1 MEPQEINSQLI
12 GACHA
17 NRDRVPRFLNESL
30 AIELVCTLRC
40 RQHRFVTCDVEAAA
54 SGARS

>member
-1 MEPQEINSQLI
+1 MELQEINSQLM

-30 AIELVCTLRC
+30 ATEFVCTLRR
-40 RQHRFVTCDVEAAA
+40 RQHHFVTCDVEAPAR
-54 SGARS
+54 GARS